1 VFLVTELS
9 NGALE
14 TLWVAMAMALEANQ
28 EPMWI
33 LVLMCYYIV
42 KGCGTLQGLRWK
54 FYHKLSPKQFR

>member
-33 LVLMCYYIV
+33 LVLEMLWVSLNVLLHCERQWYIARL
-42 KGCGTLQGLRWK
+42 TLEIP
-54 FYHKLSPKQFR
+54 S